1 MNRIYKKI
9 TIGLLSSF
17 LFFGTIGLAVAT
29 YFSSTKTTK
38 KDEKN
43 FDDKSI
49 SDPSADLQNDLLPS
63 LKKYPLEYQ
72 VDSSKYYYYYVSIH
86 QYLYKTSELDNLINY
101 RDYLYQNN
109 HDRPFSGFD
118 LNLFKK
124 NIKKWIYQ
132 AIRSTQMFRNNN
144 DDIFIDVDYYIE
156 NPSRSIS
163 INVVWSFKKPTTYQ
177 NKTVKYW
184 DQFVLKVR
192 DKVFVNNE

>member
-38 KDEKN
+38 KKDPNIGEKSSTDP
-43 FDDKSI
+43 DDDFKNS
-49 SDPSADLQNDLLPS
+49 LLPT

-72 VDSSKYYYYYVSIH
+72 VDSTKYYYYYLSIH
-86 QYLYKTSELDNLINY
+86 QYLYKISELDGLINY
-101 RDYLYQNN
+101 RDYLYQNSN
-109 HDRPFSGFD
+109 DKPFSGFD
-118 LNLFKK
+118 LNFFKR

-132 AIRSTQMFRNNN
+132 AIRSTRMFRNNN

-163 INVVWSFKKPTTYQ
+163 INVVWSFKKPTIYQ
-177 NKTVKYW
+177 NKMVKYW

-192 DKVFVNNE
+192 DKLTIDNE